1 MRDYWGPAFYSRKDF
16 CKFTKIYSVLRE
28 DRYRKRIGLGQDG
41 NSLVMLVGI
50 IAIVFCIF
58 KFIWLVYNIADK
70 DLAAYDKNIF
80 NWLVIPGD
88 VEKFITR
95 PWTLLTFMF
104 MHKDVWDVVGNLL
117 WLWAFGYILQDI
129 SGNKKLIPVFV
140 YGSVGAGILFAL
152 CYNLVPQLV
161 PMNQA
166 VTLIGASAGIMA
178 IAVAA
183 TSLAPDYR
191 IFPMINGG
199 IPLWILTVLYFAIYI
214 ARIAGGNLS
223 TGHFAH
229 LAGAAVGFLFVYQL
243 RRGNDWSNWMNNFFD
258 WISNLFNPDRQ
269 SWKKTAKTEL
279 HYNSRGTQPYK
290 KIPNITQ
297 KRIDEILDKIN
308 QQGYRFLTDEEKDIL
323 KRAAEDEEL

>member
-1 MRDYWGPAFYSRKDF
+1 MAAFGQRLEVEGF

-41 NSLVMLVGI
+41 NSLVLLVGA
-50 IAIVFCIF
+50 IAIIFCIF

-70 DLAAYDKNIF
+70 DLASYDKNIF

-88 VEKFITR
+88 IEKMMSR
-95 PWTLLTFMF
+95 PWTLLSFMF
-104 MHKDVWDVVGNLL
+104 MHSDVWDVLGNLL
-117 WLWAFGYILQDI
+117 WLWAFGYIFQDI
-129 SGNKKLIPVFV
+129 TGNKKLFPVFI
-140 YGSVGAGILFAL
+140 YGSVGAGILFIL
-152 CYNLVPQLV
+152 SYNLFPQLA
-161 PMNQA
+161 PMRTG
-166 VTLIGASAGIMA
+166 VTLVGATAGIMA

-199 IPLWILTVLYFAIYI
+199 IPLWILTVLYLVIDIGLI
-214 ARIAGGNLS
+214 AAQKKQP
-223 TGHFAH
+223 GHFAH
-229 LAGAAVGFLFVYQL
+229 LAGAGVGFLFVYQL

-258 WISNLFNPDRQ
+258 WLGNLFNPERQ
-269 SWKKTAKTEL
+269 SWKKTAKTDL
-279 HYNSRGTQPYK
+279 HYNARGTQPYK

>member
-1 MRDYWGPAFYSRKDF
+1 
-16 CKFTKIYSVLRE
+16 VLRE
-28 DRYRKRIGLGQDG
+28 DKYRKRIGLGQEG

-58 KFIWLVYNIADK
+58 KFIWLVYKIADK
-70 DLAAYDKNIF
+70 DIAAYDQNIF

-88 VEKFITR
+88 FEKMMTR
-95 PWTLLTFMF
+95 PWTLLSFMF
-104 MHKDVWDVVGNLL
+104 MHSDIWNVLGNLL
-117 WLWAFGYILQDI
+117 WLWAFGYIFQDL
-129 SGNKKLIPVFV
+129 SGNKKLVPVFI
-140 YGSVGAGILFAL
+140 YGSVGAGIFFTL
-152 CYNLVPQLV
+152 CYNLFPSLF
-161 PMNQA
+161 PSGTA
-166 VTLIGASAGIMA
+166 VTLVGASGGIMA

-183 TSLAPDYR
+183 TTLAPDYR

-199 IPLWILTVLYFAIYI
+199 VPLWILTLLYLIIEFSLI
-214 ARIAGGNLS
+214 AAGKS
-223 TGHFAH
+223 PAGHFAH
-229 LAGAAVGFLFVYQL
+229 LAGAGVGFLFIYQL

-258 WISNLFNPDRQ
+258 WLTNLFNPDRQ
-269 SWKKTAKTEL
+269 NWKKTAKTDL
-279 HYNSRGTQPYK
+279 HYNSKGTQPYK